1 MPLESNKNLGGIGA
15 ILMFIGVL
23 PYINFYGITALVGL
37 MLVLTAMYGFAN
49 YYKESG
55 IFNNALYGVI
65 TAIVGGVI
73 FTAILLT
80 VAVRMLAELG
90 LYFENVADWPMIL
103 TQMDWQNIG
112 FNVLM
117 DFATYILLDLVIL
130 YVFAIIAALI
140 LRKSLGLMSTK
151 TGVGMFGITGILM
164 LVGAVI
170 PIIGFVLIWISL
182 LLLAVA
188 FFSIRPQQA
197 PPPPPTQV

>member
-1 MPLESNKNLGGIGA
+1 MHLESNKNLGGIGA